1 MKNILQIEN
10 LSISFRTDEGTFNM
24 IKDLSY
30 SVGEG
35 EIVGIVGES
44 GCGKTISSLCTMGLL
59 PSNAIVEN
67 GHVILNEEE
76 DLLTYNDNK
85 MSHIR
90 GKKVSMIFQEPMKA
104 LDPVFTIGN
113 QMEETVRRHNKGVK
127 KAEARARCLEMLK
140 KVEIANP
147 EHVLKCYPH
156 ELSGGMKQRIII
168 AMALICE
175 PMLLIA
181 DEPTTALDVTI
192 QAQIIELLRS
202 LQKKHNLTIVYITHD
217 LGVVAKVASRI
228 AVMYAGD
235 IIEIGTCDEIFYNAK
250 HPYTWALLSS
260 LPQLGI
266 KGEPLYSIK
275 GTPPNLFKEIQGDA
289 FAPRNPQAL
298 NIDFLIRP
306 PYFEVSP
313 THYAKTWLLDPRSPK
328 VEPPETIK
336 RMMEKW
342 KEAQQNG

>member
-192 QAQIIELLRS
+192 QAQILELMQNIRKITNAS
-202 LQKKHNLTIVYITHD
+202 IIFITHD
-217 LGVVAKVASRI
+217 LGVI
-228 AVMYAGD
+228 ANLCDRVLVMYAGQVVEAAD
-235 IIEIGTCDEIFYNAK
+235 KKTLFLSPK
-250 HPYTWALLSS
+250 HPYTRGLLGS
-260 LPQLGI
+260 LPRLDEDRETLDSIPGSIPLPKDFPAGCRFSTRCEHASEQCAAS
-266 KGEPLYSIK
+266 EPGCLC
-275 GTPPNLFKEIQGDA
+275 A
-289 FAPRNPQAL
+289 AAL
-298 NIDFLIRP
+298 
-306 PYFEVSP
+306 
-313 THYAKTWLLDPRSPK
+313 W
-328 VEPPETIK
+328 
-336 RMMEKW
+336 
-342 KEAQQNG
+342 

>member
-127 KAEARARCLEMLK
+127 KAEARARCLEMLT

-192 QAQIIELLRS
+192 QAQILELMQNIRKITNAS
-202 LQKKHNLTIVYITHD
+202 IIFITHD
-217 LGVVAKVASRI
+217 LGVI
-228 AVMYAGD
+228 ANLCDRVLVMYAGQVVEAAD
-235 IIEIGTCDEIFYNAK
+235 KKTLFLSPK
-250 HPYTWALLSS
+250 HPYTRGLLGS
-260 LPQLGI
+260 LPRLDEDRETLDSIPGSIPLPKDFPAGCRFSTRCEHASEQCAAS
-266 KGEPLYSIK
+266 EPGCYMCGGSLVKCWRYAENK
-275 GTPPNLFKEIQGDA
+275 TEKENEQ
-289 FAPRNPQAL
+289 
-298 NIDFLIRP
+298 
-306 PYFEVSP
+306 
-313 THYAKTWLLDPRSPK
+313 
-328 VEPPETIK
+328 
-336 RMMEKW
+336 
-342 KEAQQNG
+342 

>member
-85 MSHIR
+85 MSHLR
-90 GKKVSMIFQEPMKA
+90 GKKVSRIFQEPMKA

-192 QAQIIELLRS
+192 QAQILELMQNIRKITNAS
-202 LQKKHNLTIVYITHD
+202 IIFITHD
-217 LGVVAKVASRI
+217 LGVI
-228 AVMYAGD
+228 ANLCDRVLVMYAGQVVEAAD
-235 IIEIGTCDEIFYNAK
+235 KKTLFLSPK
-250 HPYTWALLSS
+250 HPYTRGLLGS
-260 LPQLGI
+260 LPRLDEDRETLDSIPGSIPLPKDFPAGCRFSTRCEHASEQCAAS
-266 KGEPLYSIK
+266 EPGCYMCGGSLVKCWRYAENK
-275 GTPPNLFKEIQGDA
+275 TEKENEQ
-289 FAPRNPQAL
+289 
-298 NIDFLIRP
+298 
-306 PYFEVSP
+306 
-313 THYAKTWLLDPRSPK
+313 
-328 VEPPETIK
+328 
-336 RMMEKW
+336 
-342 KEAQQNG
+342 

>member
-192 QAQIIELLRS
+192 QAQILELMQNIRKITNAS
-202 LQKKHNLTIVYITHD
+202 IIFITHD
-217 LGVVAKVASRI
+217 LGVIANLCDRI
-228 AVMYAGD
+228 LVMYAGQVVEAAD
-235 IIEIGTCDEIFYNAK
+235 KKTLFLSPK
-250 HPYTWALLSS
+250 HPYTRGLLGS
-260 LPQLGI
+260 LPRLDEDRETLDSIPGSIPLPKDFPAGCRFSTHCEHASEQCAAS
-266 KGEPLYSIK
+266 EPGCYMCGGSLVKCWRYAENK
-275 GTPPNLFKEIQGDA
+275 TEKENEQ
-289 FAPRNPQAL
+289 
-298 NIDFLIRP
+298 
-306 PYFEVSP
+306 
-313 THYAKTWLLDPRSPK
+313 
-328 VEPPETIK
+328 
-336 RMMEKW
+336 
-342 KEAQQNG
+342 

>member
-24 IKDLSY
+24 IKDLSH

-192 QAQIIELLRS
+192 QAQILELMQNIRKITNAS
-202 LQKKHNLTIVYITHD
+202 IIFITHD
-217 LGVVAKVASRI
+217 LGVI
-228 AVMYAGD
+228 ANLCDRVLVMYAGQVVEAAD
-235 IIEIGTCDEIFYNAK
+235 KKTLFLSPK
-250 HPYTWALLSS
+250 HPYTRGLLGS
-260 LPQLGI
+260 LPRLDEDRETLDSIPGSIPLPKDFPAGCRFSTRCEHASEQCAAS
-266 KGEPLYSIK
+266 EPGCYMCGGSLVKCWRYAENK
-275 GTPPNLFKEIQGDA
+275 TEKENEQ
-289 FAPRNPQAL
+289 
-298 NIDFLIRP
+298 
-306 PYFEVSP
+306 
-313 THYAKTWLLDPRSPK
+313 
-328 VEPPETIK
+328 
-336 RMMEKW
+336 
-342 KEAQQNG
+342 

>member
-67 GHVILNEEE
+67 GHAILNEEE

-192 QAQIIELLRS
+192 QAQILELMQNIRKITNAS
-202 LQKKHNLTIVYITHD
+202 IIFITHD
-217 LGVVAKVASRI
+217 LGVI
-228 AVMYAGD
+228 ANLCDRVLVMYAGQVVEAAD
-235 IIEIGTCDEIFYNAK
+235 KKTLFLSPK
-250 HPYTWALLSS
+250 HPYTRGLLGS
-260 LPQLGI
+260 LPRLDEDRETLDSIPGSIPLPKDFPAGCRFSTRCEHASEQCAAS
-266 KGEPLYSIK
+266 EPGCYMCGGSLVKCWRYAENK
-275 GTPPNLFKEIQGDA
+275 TEKENEQ
-289 FAPRNPQAL
+289 
-298 NIDFLIRP
+298 
-306 PYFEVSP
+306 
-313 THYAKTWLLDPRSPK
+313 
-328 VEPPETIK
+328 
-336 RMMEKW
+336 
-342 KEAQQNG
+342 

>member
-1 MKNILQIEN
+1 VKNILQIEN

-192 QAQIIELLRS
+192 QAQILELMQNIRKITNAS
-202 LQKKHNLTIVYITHD
+202 IIFITHD
-217 LGVVAKVASRI
+217 LGVI
-228 AVMYAGD
+228 ANLCDRVLVMYAGQVVEAAD
-235 IIEIGTCDEIFYNAK
+235 KKTLFLSPK
-250 HPYTWALLSS
+250 HPYTRGLLGS
-260 LPQLGI
+260 LPRLDEDRETLDSIPGSIPLPKDFPAGCRFSTRCEHASEQCAAS
-266 KGEPLYSIK
+266 EPGCYMCGGSLVKCWRYAENK
-275 GTPPNLFKEIQGDA
+275 TEKENEQ
-289 FAPRNPQAL
+289 
-298 NIDFLIRP
+298 
-306 PYFEVSP
+306 
-313 THYAKTWLLDPRSPK
+313 
-328 VEPPETIK
+328 
-336 RMMEKW
+336 
-342 KEAQQNG
+342 

>member
-192 QAQIIELLRS
+192 QAQILELMQNIRKITNAS
-202 LQKKHNLTIVYITHD
+202 IIFITHD
-217 LGVVAKVASRI
+217 LGVI
-228 AVMYAGD
+228 ANLCDRVLVMYAGQVVEAAD
-235 IIEIGTCDEIFYNAK
+235 KKTLFLSPK
-250 HPYTWALLSS
+250 HPYTRAS
-260 LPQLGI
+260 
-266 KGEPLYSIK
+266 
-275 GTPPNLFKEIQGDA
+275 
-289 FAPRNPQAL
+289 
-298 NIDFLIRP
+298 
-306 PYFEVSP
+306 
-313 THYAKTWLLDPRSPK
+313 
-328 VEPPETIK
+328 
-336 RMMEKW
+336 
-342 KEAQQNG
+342 

>member
-90 GKKVSMIFQEPMKA
+90 GKKISMIFQEPMKA

-192 QAQIIELLRS
+192 QAQILELMQNIRKITNAS
-202 LQKKHNLTIVYITHD
+202 IIFITHD
-217 LGVVAKVASRI
+217 LGVI
-228 AVMYAGD
+228 ANLCDRVLVMYAGQVVEAAD
-235 IIEIGTCDEIFYNAK
+235 KKTLFLSPK
-250 HPYTWALLSS
+250 HPYTRGLLGS
-260 LPQLGI
+260 LPRLDEDRETLDSIPGSIPLPKDFPAGCRFSTRCEHASEQCAAS
-266 KGEPLYSIK
+266 EPGCYMCGGSLVKCWRYAENK
-275 GTPPNLFKEIQGDA
+275 TEKENEQ
-289 FAPRNPQAL
+289 
-298 NIDFLIRP
+298 
-306 PYFEVSP
+306 
-313 THYAKTWLLDPRSPK
+313 
-328 VEPPETIK
+328 
-336 RMMEKW
+336 
-342 KEAQQNG
+342 

>member
-67 GHVILNEEE
+67 GHVILTEEE
-76 DLLTYNDNK
+76 DLLTYNDNNL
-85 MSHIR
+85 SHIR

-192 QAQIIELLRS
+192 QAQILELMQNIRKITNAS
-202 LQKKHNLTIVYITHD
+202 IIFITHD
-217 LGVVAKVASRI
+217 LGVI
-228 AVMYAGD
+228 ANLCDRVLVMYAGQVVEAAD
-235 IIEIGTCDEIFYNAK
+235 KKTLFLSPK
-250 HPYTWALLSS
+250 HPYTRGLLGS
-260 LPQLGI
+260 LPRLDEDRETLDSIPGSIPLPKDFPAGCRFSTRCEHASEQCAAS
-266 KGEPLYSIK
+266 EPGCYMCGGSLVNCWRYAENK
-275 GTPPNLFKEIQGDA
+275 TEKENEQ
-289 FAPRNPQAL
+289 
-298 NIDFLIRP
+298 
-306 PYFEVSP
+306 
-313 THYAKTWLLDPRSPK
+313 
-328 VEPPETIK
+328 
-336 RMMEKW
+336 
-342 KEAQQNG
+342 

>member
-127 KAEARARCLEMLK
+127 KPEARARCLEMLK

-192 QAQIIELLRS
+192 QAQILELLQNIRKITNAS
-202 LQKKHNLTIVYITHD
+202 IIFITHD
-217 LGVVAKVASRI
+217 LGVI
-228 AVMYAGD
+228 ANLCDRVLVMYAGQVVEAAD
-235 IIEIGTCDEIFYNAK
+235 KKTLFLSPK
-250 HPYTWALLSS
+250 HPYTRGLLGS
-260 LPQLGI
+260 LPRLDEDRETLDSIPGSIPLPKDFPAGCRFSTRCEHASEQCAAS
-266 KGEPLYSIK
+266 EPGCYMCGGSLVKCWRYAENK
-275 GTPPNLFKEIQGDA
+275 TEKENEQ
-289 FAPRNPQAL
+289 
-298 NIDFLIRP
+298 
-306 PYFEVSP
+306 
-313 THYAKTWLLDPRSPK
+313 
-328 VEPPETIK
+328 
-336 RMMEKW
+336 
-342 KEAQQNG
+342 

>member
-192 QAQIIELLRS
+192 QAQILELMQNIRKITNAS
-202 LQKKHNLTIVYITHD
+202 IIFITHD
-217 LGVVAKVASRI
+217 LGVI
-228 AVMYAGD
+228 ANLCDRVLVMYAGQVVEAAD
-235 IIEIGTCDEIFYNAK
+235 KKTLFLSPK
-250 HPYTWALLSS
+250 HPYTRGLLGS
-260 LPQLGI
+260 LPRLDEDRETLDSIPGSI
-266 KGEPLYSIK
+266 PLPKDFRRAAASPHVVNTRRSSARHRSRAAIC
-275 GTPPNLFKEIQGDA
+275 A
-289 FAPRNPQAL
+289 AAL
-298 NIDFLIRP
+298 
-306 PYFEVSP
+306 
-313 THYAKTWLLDPRSPK
+313 W
-328 VEPPETIK
+328 
-336 RMMEKW
+336 
-342 KEAQQNG
+342 

>member
-67 GHVILNEEE
+67 EHVILNEEE

-192 QAQIIELLRS
+192 QAQILELMQNIRKITNAS
-202 LQKKHNLTIVYITHD
+202 IIFITHD
-217 LGVVAKVASRI
+217 LGVI
-228 AVMYAGD
+228 ANLCDRVLVMYAGQVVEAAD
-235 IIEIGTCDEIFYNAK
+235 KKTLFLSPK
-250 HPYTWALLSS
+250 HPYTRGLLGS
-260 LPQLGI
+260 LPRLDEDRETLDSIPGSIPLPKDFPAGCRFSTRCEHASEQCAAS
-266 KGEPLYSIK
+266 EPGCYMCGGSLVKCWRYAENK
-275 GTPPNLFKEIQGDA
+275 TEKENEQ
-289 FAPRNPQAL
+289 
-298 NIDFLIRP
+298 
-306 PYFEVSP
+306 
-313 THYAKTWLLDPRSPK
+313 
-328 VEPPETIK
+328 
-336 RMMEKW
+336 
-342 KEAQQNG
+342 

>member
-44 GCGKTISSLCTMGLL
+44 GCEKTISSLCTMGLL

-113 QMEETVRRHNKGVK
+113 QMEETVRRHNKGIK

-192 QAQIIELLRS
+192 QAQILELMQNIRKITNAS
-202 LQKKHNLTIVYITHD
+202 IIFITHD
-217 LGVVAKVASRI
+217 LGVI
-228 AVMYAGD
+228 ANLCDRVLVMYAGQVVEAAD
-235 IIEIGTCDEIFYNAK
+235 KKTLFLSPK
-250 HPYTWALLSS
+250 HPYTRGLLGS
-260 LPQLGI
+260 LPRLDEDRETLDSIPGSIPLPKDFPAGCRFSTRCEHASEQCAAS
-266 KGEPLYSIK
+266 EPGCYMCGGSLVKCWRYAENK
-275 GTPPNLFKEIQGDA
+275 TEKENEQ
-289 FAPRNPQAL
+289 
-298 NIDFLIRP
+298 
-306 PYFEVSP
+306 
-313 THYAKTWLLDPRSPK
+313 
-328 VEPPETIK
+328 
-336 RMMEKW
+336 
-342 KEAQQNG
+342 

>member
-181 DEPTTALDVTI
+181 DETTTAIVVTI
-192 QAQIIELLRS
+192 QAQILELMQNIRKITNAS
-202 LQKKHNLTIVYITHD
+202 IIFITHD
-217 LGVVAKVASRI
+217 LGVI
-228 AVMYAGD
+228 ANLCDRVLVMYAGQVVEAAD
-235 IIEIGTCDEIFYNAK
+235 KKTLFLSPK
-250 HPYTWALLSS
+250 HPYTRGLLGS
-260 LPQLGI
+260 LPRLDEDRETLDSIPGSIPLPKDFPAGCRFSTRCEHASEQCAAS
-266 KGEPLYSIK
+266 EPGCYMCGGSLVKCWRYAENK
-275 GTPPNLFKEIQGDA
+275 TEKENEQ
-289 FAPRNPQAL
+289 
-298 NIDFLIRP
+298 
-306 PYFEVSP
+306 
-313 THYAKTWLLDPRSPK
+313 
-328 VEPPETIK
+328 
-336 RMMEKW
+336 
-342 KEAQQNG
+342 

>member
-192 QAQIIELLRS
+192 KAQILELMQNIRKITNAS
-202 LQKKHNLTIVYITHD
+202 IIFITHD
-217 LGVVAKVASRI
+217 LGVI
-228 AVMYAGD
+228 ANLCDRVLVMYAGQVVEAAD
-235 IIEIGTCDEIFYNAK
+235 KKTLFLSPK
-250 HPYTWALLSS
+250 HPYTRGLLGS
-260 LPQLGI
+260 LPRLDEDRETLDSIPGSIPLPKDFPAGCRFSTRCEHASEQCAAS
-266 KGEPLYSIK
+266 EPGCYMCGGSLVKCWRYAENK
-275 GTPPNLFKEIQGDA
+275 TEKENEQ
-289 FAPRNPQAL
+289 
-298 NIDFLIRP
+298 
-306 PYFEVSP
+306 
-313 THYAKTWLLDPRSPK
+313 
-328 VEPPETIK
+328 
-336 RMMEKW
+336 
-342 KEAQQNG
+342 

>member
-168 AMALICE
+168 AMAPICE

-192 QAQIIELLRS
+192 QAQILELMQNIRKITNAS
-202 LQKKHNLTIVYITHD
+202 IIFITHD
-217 LGVVAKVASRI
+217 LGVI
-228 AVMYAGD
+228 ANLCDRVLVMYAGQVVEAAD
-235 IIEIGTCDEIFYNAK
+235 KKTLFLSPK
-250 HPYTWALLSS
+250 HPYTRGLLGS
-260 LPQLGI
+260 LPRLDEDRETLDSIPGSIPLPKDFPAGCRFSTRCEHASEQCAAS
-266 KGEPLYSIK
+266 EPGCYMCGGSLVKCWRYAENK
-275 GTPPNLFKEIQGDA
+275 TEKENEQ
-289 FAPRNPQAL
+289 
-298 NIDFLIRP
+298 
-306 PYFEVSP
+306 
-313 THYAKTWLLDPRSPK
+313 
-328 VEPPETIK
+328 
-336 RMMEKW
+336 
-342 KEAQQNG
+342 

>member
-85 MSHIR
+85 MSH

-192 QAQIIELLRS
+192 QAQILELMQNIRKITNAS
-202 LQKKHNLTIVYITHD
+202 IIFITHD
-217 LGVVAKVASRI
+217 LGVI
-228 AVMYAGD
+228 ANLCDRVLVMYAGQVVEAAD
-235 IIEIGTCDEIFYNAK
+235 KKTLFLSPK
-250 HPYTWALLSS
+250 HPYTRGLLGS
-260 LPQLGI
+260 LPRLDEDRETLDSIPGSIPLPKDFPAGCRFSTRCEHASEQCAAS
-266 KGEPLYSIK
+266 EPGCYMCGGSLVKCWRYAENK
-275 GTPPNLFKEIQGDA
+275 TEKENEQ
-289 FAPRNPQAL
+289 
-298 NIDFLIRP
+298 
-306 PYFEVSP
+306 
-313 THYAKTWLLDPRSPK
+313 
-328 VEPPETIK
+328 
-336 RMMEKW
+336 
-342 KEAQQNG
+342 

>member
-192 QAQIIELLRS
+192 QAQILELMQNIRKITNAS
-202 LQKKHNLTIVYITHD
+202 IIFITHD
-217 LGVVAKVASRI
+217 LGVI
-228 AVMYAGD
+228 ANLCDRVLVMYAGQVVEAAD
-235 IIEIGTCDEIFYNAK
+235 KKTLFLSPK
-250 HPYTWALLSS
+250 HPYTRGLLGS
-260 LPQLGI
+260 LPRLDEDRETLDSIPGRIPLPKDFPAGCRFSTRCEHASEQCAAS
-266 KGEPLYSIK
+266 EPGCYMCGGSLVKCWRYAENK
-275 GTPPNLFKEIQGDA
+275 TEKENEQ
-289 FAPRNPQAL
+289 
-298 NIDFLIRP
+298 
-306 PYFEVSP
+306 
-313 THYAKTWLLDPRSPK
+313 
-328 VEPPETIK
+328 
-336 RMMEKW
+336 
-342 KEAQQNG
+342 

>member
-113 QMEETVRRHNKGVK
+113 QMEETVRRHNKGIK

-140 KVEIANP
+140 KVVIANP

-192 QAQIIELLRS
+192 QAQILELMQNIRKITNAS
-202 LQKKHNLTIVYITHD
+202 IIFITHD
-217 LGVVAKVASRI
+217 LGVI
-228 AVMYAGD
+228 ANLCDRVLVMYAGQVVEAAD
-235 IIEIGTCDEIFYNAK
+235 KKTLFLSPK
-250 HPYTWALLSS
+250 HPYTRGLLGS
-260 LPQLGI
+260 LPRLDEDRETLDSIPGSIPLPKDFPAGCRFSTRCEHASEQCAAS
-266 KGEPLYSIK
+266 EPGCYMCGGSLVKCWRYAENK
-275 GTPPNLFKEIQGDA
+275 TEKENEQ
-289 FAPRNPQAL
+289 
-298 NIDFLIRP
+298 
-306 PYFEVSP
+306 
-313 THYAKTWLLDPRSPK
+313 
-328 VEPPETIK
+328 
-336 RMMEKW
+336 
-342 KEAQQNG
+342 

>member
-44 GCGKTISSLCTMGLL
+44 GCGKIISSLCTMGLL

-192 QAQIIELLRS
+192 QAQILELMQNIRKITNAS
-202 LQKKHNLTIVYITHD
+202 IIFITHD
-217 LGVVAKVASRI
+217 LGVI
-228 AVMYAGD
+228 ANLCDRVLVMYAGQVVEAAD
-235 IIEIGTCDEIFYNAK
+235 KKTLFLSPK
-250 HPYTWALLSS
+250 HPYTRGLLGS
-260 LPQLGI
+260 LPRLDEDRETLDSIPGSIPLPKDFPAGCRFSTRCEHASEQCAAS
-266 KGEPLYSIK
+266 EPGCYMCGGSLVKCWRYAENK
-275 GTPPNLFKEIQGDA
+275 TEKENEQ
-289 FAPRNPQAL
+289 
-298 NIDFLIRP
+298 
-306 PYFEVSP
+306 
-313 THYAKTWLLDPRSPK
+313 
-328 VEPPETIK
+328 
-336 RMMEKW
+336 
-342 KEAQQNG
+342 

>member
-192 QAQIIELLRS
+192 QAQILELMQNIRKITNAS
-202 LQKKHNLTIVYITHD
+202 IIFITHD
-217 LGVVAKVASRI
+217 LGVI
-228 AVMYAGD
+228 ANLCDRVLVMYAGQVVEAAD
-235 IIEIGTCDEIFYNAK
+235 KKTLFLSPK
-250 HPYTWALLSS
+250 HPCTRGLLGS
-260 LPQLGI
+260 LPRLDEDRETLDSIPGSIPLPKDFPAGCRFSTRCEHASEQCAAS
-266 KGEPLYSIK
+266 EPGCYMCGGSLVKCWRYAENK
-275 GTPPNLFKEIQGDA
+275 TEKENEQ
-289 FAPRNPQAL
+289 
-298 NIDFLIRP
+298 
-306 PYFEVSP
+306 
-313 THYAKTWLLDPRSPK
+313 
-328 VEPPETIK
+328 
-336 RMMEKW
+336 
-342 KEAQQNG
+342 

>member
-192 QAQIIELLRS
+192 QAQILELMQNIRKITNAS
-202 LQKKHNLTIVYITHD
+202 IIFITHD
-217 LGVVAKVASRI
+217 LGVI
-228 AVMYAGD
+228 ANLCDRVLVMYAGQVVEAAD
-235 IIEIGTCDEIFYNAK
+235 KKTLFLSPK
-250 HPYTWALLSS
+250 HPYPRGLLGS
-260 LPQLGI
+260 LPRLDEDRETLDSIPGSIPLPKDFPAGCRFPTRCEHASEQCAAS
-266 KGEPLYSIK
+266 EPGCYMCGGSLVKCWRYAENK
-275 GTPPNLFKEIQGDA
+275 TEKENEQ
-289 FAPRNPQAL
+289 
-298 NIDFLIRP
+298 
-306 PYFEVSP
+306 
-313 THYAKTWLLDPRSPK
+313 
-328 VEPPETIK
+328 
-336 RMMEKW
+336 
-342 KEAQQNG
+342 

>member
-44 GCGKTISSLCTMGLL
+44 GCGKTISSLCTLGLL

-192 QAQIIELLRS
+192 QAQILELMQNIRKITNAS
-202 LQKKHNLTIVYITHD
+202 IIYITHD
-217 LGVVAKVASRI
+217 LGVI
-228 AVMYAGD
+228 ANLCDRVLVMYAGQVVEAAD
-235 IIEIGTCDEIFYNAK
+235 KKTLFLSPK
-250 HPYTWALLSS
+250 HPYTRGLLGS
-260 LPQLGI
+260 LPRLDEDRETLDSIPGSIPLPKDFPAGCRFSTRCEHASEQCAAS
-266 KGEPLYSIK
+266 EPGCYMCGGSLVKCWRYAENK
-275 GTPPNLFKEIQGDA
+275 TEKENEQ
-289 FAPRNPQAL
+289 
-298 NIDFLIRP
+298 
-306 PYFEVSP
+306 
-313 THYAKTWLLDPRSPK
+313 
-328 VEPPETIK
+328 
-336 RMMEKW
+336 
-342 KEAQQNG
+342 

>member
-192 QAQIIELLRS
+192 QAQILELMQNIRKITNAS
-202 LQKKHNLTIVYITHD
+202 IIFITHD
-217 LGVVAKVASRI
+217 LGVI
-228 AVMYAGD
+228 ANLCDRVLVMYAGQVVEAAD
-235 IIEIGTCDEIFYNAK
+235 KKTLFLSPK
-250 HPYTWALLSS
+250 HPYTRGLLGS
-260 LPQLGI
+260 LPRLDEDRETLDSIPGSI
-266 KGEPLYSIK
+266 PLPK
-275 GTPPNLFKEIQGDA
+275 
-289 FAPRNPQAL
+289 
-298 NIDFLIRP
+298 DFLAGCRFSTRCEHASEQCAASEP
-306 PYFEVSP
+306 GCYMCGGSLVKCWR
-313 THYAKTWLLDPRSPK
+313 YAENKT
-328 VEPPETIK
+328 
-336 RMMEKW
+336 EK
-342 KEAQQNG
+342 ENEQ

>member
-192 QAQIIELLRS
+192 QAQILELMQNIRKITNAS
-202 LQKKHNLTIVYITHD
+202 IIFITHD
-217 LGVVAKVASRI
+217 LGVI
-228 AVMYAGD
+228 ANLCDRVLVMYAGQVVEAAD
-235 IIEIGTCDEIFYNAK
+235 KKTLFLSPK
-250 HPYTWALLSS
+250 HPYTRGLLGS
-260 LPQLGI
+260 LPRLDEDRETLDSIPGSIPLPKDFPAGCRFSTRCEHASEQCAAS
-266 KGEPLYSIK
+266 EPGCYMCGGSLVKCWRYAEN
-275 GTPPNLFKEIQGDA
+275 TTEKENEQ
-289 FAPRNPQAL
+289 
-298 NIDFLIRP
+298 
-306 PYFEVSP
+306 
-313 THYAKTWLLDPRSPK
+313 
-328 VEPPETIK
+328 
-336 RMMEKW
+336 
-342 KEAQQNG
+342 

>member
-127 KAEARARCLEMLK
+127 KAETRARCLEMLK

-192 QAQIIELLRS
+192 QAQILELMQNIRKITNAS
-202 LQKKHNLTIVYITHD
+202 IIFITHD
-217 LGVVAKVASRI
+217 LGVI
-228 AVMYAGD
+228 ANLCDRVLVMYAGQVVEAAD
-235 IIEIGTCDEIFYNAK
+235 KKTLFLSPK
-250 HPYTWALLSS
+250 HPYTRGLLGS
-260 LPQLGI
+260 LPRLDEDRETLDSIPGSIPLPKDFPAGCRFSTRCEHASEQCAAS
-266 KGEPLYSIK
+266 EPGCYMCGGSLVKCWRYAENK
-275 GTPPNLFKEIQGDA
+275 TEKENEQ
-289 FAPRNPQAL
+289 
-298 NIDFLIRP
+298 
-306 PYFEVSP
+306 
-313 THYAKTWLLDPRSPK
+313 
-328 VEPPETIK
+328 
-336 RMMEKW
+336 
-342 KEAQQNG
+342 

>member
-192 QAQIIELLRS
+192 QAQILELMQNIRKITNAS
-202 LQKKHNLTIVYITHD
+202 IIFITHD
-217 LGVVAKVASRI
+217 LGVI
-228 AVMYAGD
+228 ANLCDRVLVMYAGQAVEAAD
-235 IIEIGTCDEIFYNAK
+235 KKTLFLSPK
-250 HPYTWALLSS
+250 HPYTRGLLGS
-260 LPQLGI
+260 LPRLDEDRETLDSIPGSIPLPKDFPAGCRFSTRCEHASEQCAAS
-266 KGEPLYSIK
+266 EPGCYMCGGSLVKCWRYAENK
-275 GTPPNLFKEIQGDA
+275 TEKENEQ
-289 FAPRNPQAL
+289 
-298 NIDFLIRP
+298 
-306 PYFEVSP
+306 
-313 THYAKTWLLDPRSPK
+313 
-328 VEPPETIK
+328 
-336 RMMEKW
+336 
-342 KEAQQNG
+342 

>member
-192 QAQIIELLRS
+192 QAQILELMQNIRKITNAS
-202 LQKKHNLTIVYITHD
+202 IIFITHD
-217 LGVVAKVASRI
+217 LGVI
-228 AVMYAGD
+228 ANLCDRVLVMYAGQVVEAAD
-235 IIEIGTCDEIFYNAK
+235 KKTLFLSPK
-250 HPYTWALLSS
+250 HPYTRGLLGS
-260 LPQLGI
+260 LPRLDEDRETLDSIPGSIPLPKDFPAGCRFSTRCEHASEQCAAS
-266 KGEPLYSIK
+266 EPGCYMCGGSLVKCWRYADNK
-275 GTPPNLFKEIQGDA
+275 TEKENEQ
-289 FAPRNPQAL
+289 
-298 NIDFLIRP
+298 
-306 PYFEVSP
+306 
-313 THYAKTWLLDPRSPK
+313 
-328 VEPPETIK
+328 
-336 RMMEKW
+336 
-342 KEAQQNG
+342 

>member
-76 DLLTYNDNK
+76 DLLTYNDSK

-192 QAQIIELLRS
+192 QAQILELMQNIRKITNAS
-202 LQKKHNLTIVYITHD
+202 IIFITHD
-217 LGVVAKVASRI
+217 LGVI
-228 AVMYAGD
+228 ANLCDRVLVMYAGQVVEAAD
-235 IIEIGTCDEIFYNAK
+235 KKTLFLSPK
-250 HPYTWALLSS
+250 HPYTRGLLGS
-260 LPQLGI
+260 LPRLDEDRETLDSIPGSIPLPKDFPAGCRFSTRCEHASEQCAAS
-266 KGEPLYSIK
+266 EPGCYMCGGSLVKCWRYAENK
-275 GTPPNLFKEIQGDA
+275 TEKENEQ
-289 FAPRNPQAL
+289 
-298 NIDFLIRP
+298 
-306 PYFEVSP
+306 
-313 THYAKTWLLDPRSPK
+313 
-328 VEPPETIK
+328 
-336 RMMEKW
+336 
-342 KEAQQNG
+342 